1 MVENEAD
8 AYSIFAE
15 LFVPLSDSIGFDDAG
30 SIKIFAIGPSDNGLR
45 RYKNGMVYFQRATG
59 FHFHADTVK
68 RFRIKF
74 KPLKFKNR
82 NLKPQILKFTTQ

>member
-30 SIKIFAIGPSDNGLR
+30 SIKIFAIWPSDNGLR

-59 FHFHADTVK
+59 FHFHADTVEQ
-68 RFRIKF
+68 F
-74 KPLKFKNR
+74 
-82 NLKPQILKFTTQ
+82 Q